1 MIRLNPSRYHEAVD
15 WWDCV
20 LAENGKEEE
29 LGRPAMANPDRFETP
44 SVDLPPLVATAA
56 TVEAAEVEVTLSQE
70 GHMVSVVAGNCM

>member
-20 LAENGKEEE
+20 LAENGKDEEP
-29 LGRPAMANPDRFETP
+29 GRPPPMANPDRFVTP
-44 SVDLPPLVATAA
+44 SVAA
-56 TVEAAEVEVTLSQE
+56 TVEAAEDEVTLSQD